1 MDESELVSLDGDGK
15 EVPVDN
21 LVFVDDRRLFG
32 ATMEELV
39 HRVRQCIRGT
49 LIKGGAVHTGKLEL
63 LEFVLQDGM
72 TKQVEVDMPFFGTRT
87 STKQVPSVVG
97 IPLFGDQLPR
107 EHFWKLV
114 KVVKSLKAGV
124 GGG

>member
-1 MDESELVSLDGDGK
+1 MTIFPLTSDGFAEGYVQEVGFTQGDDFSDEGYQPGCVVVSGTMDASELVSLDGDGK

-49 LIKGGAVHTGKLEL
+49 LSKGGAVHPGKLEFF
-63 LEFVLQDGM
+63 EFV
-72 TKQVEVDMPFFGTRT
+72 V
-87 STKQVPSVVG
+87 
-97 IPLFGDQLPR
+97 
-107 EHFWKLV
+107 
-114 KVVKSLKAGV
+114 
-124 GGG
+124 